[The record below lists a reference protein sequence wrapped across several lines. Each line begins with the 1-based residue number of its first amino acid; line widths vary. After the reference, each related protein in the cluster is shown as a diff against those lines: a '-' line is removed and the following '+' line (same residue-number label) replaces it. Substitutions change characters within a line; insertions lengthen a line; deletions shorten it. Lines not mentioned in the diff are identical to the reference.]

1 MVKRVFW
8 VALGATA
15 GILIVRK
22 ASKTLHK
29 FSPSGIAEGAAGL
42 PGTIGGAFQD
52 FADDVRAAAA
62 EREFE
67 LYRVLGV
74 DVAEP
79 AADGRRQLPR

>member
-1 MVKRVFW
+1 MGKRLFW
-8 VALGATA
+8 IALGATA
-15 GILIVRK
+15 GVLVVRK

-29 FSPSGIAEGAAGL
+29 FTPSGIAEGAAGL
-42 PGTIGGAFQD
+42 PGSIGDAVQN

-74 DVAEP
+74 DVTDPDAG
-79 AADGRRQLPR
+79 DKKLPR